1 MHNRA
6 GNHAN
11 VPTHAEMRFLS
22 MVFVILACLL
32 NAKPEIKSLV
42 SAESPVES
50 VEDSADANATYEVF
64 YQQAVNC
71 FRSVSS
77 HLTWRLA
84 FNSTFRP
91 LFSLPSNEFKTGM
104 KRPVGQVNRASS
116 DCNSN
121 YSKCECLW

>member
-1 MHNRA
+1 MNSIRII
-6 GNHAN
+6 
-11 VPTHAEMRFLS
+11 
-22 MVFVILACLL
+22 VFVILACLL

-50 VEDSADANATYEVF
+50 VEDSADANATCEVF